1 MRIVI
6 FGATGGTGREL
17 VRQSA
22 AAGYA
27 VAAVARHKDA
37 ALASAGA
44 SVEFIGADVT
54 DRASVASIVPG
65 ADAVL
70 SALGTRKLNKATTV
84 YSTGVTNI
92 LAAMRDADVRRFIA
106 ISALPVG
113 APHGLAEH
121 VIFPILYRFFGA
133 AYEDMKRMEA
143 ILEVSDCDWT
153 VFRPP
158 QLANRAAT
166 GKYRTA
172 IDAPLAGAWRLTRA
186 DLAAAMVAAISDS
199 ALVRQ
204 IVTISS

>member
-22 AAGYA
+22 SAGYA
-27 VAAVARHKDA
+27 VAAVARHTET
-37 ALASAGA
+37 LARAGA
-44 SVEFIGADVT
+44 NIELIAAGVT
-54 DRASVASIVPG
+54 DRASISSVIRG

-70 SALGTRKLNKATTV
+70 SALGTRKLNEATTV
-84 YSTGVTNI
+84 YSAGVTNI
-92 LAAMRDADVRRFIA
+92 LAAIGDEGVRRFIA
-106 ISALPVG
+106 ISAMPVG
-113 APHGLAEH
+113 AAHGLAEH

-143 ILEVSDCDWT
+143 ILAASDCDWT

-158 QLANRAAT
+158 QLTDRPAT

-172 IDAPLAGAWRLTRA
+172 IDMPLPGAWRITRA
-186 DLAAAMVAAISDS
+186 DLAAAMLASINDT
-199 ALVRQ
+199 ALVRHV
-204 IVTISS
+204 VTVSN